1 MKTITKR
8 INKVD
13 FISKKS
19 SLLATETNSQMID
32 YLNYARIE
40 SSKLGQYLKTASR
53 RKSPLIHSKSTS
65 KFSNSTQIRK

>member
-40 SSKLGQYLKTASR
+40 SSKLGQYLKTAS
-53 RKSPLIHSKSTS
+53 
-65 KFSNSTQIRK
+65 